1 MPQIFYPMQTRTA
14 IIANPQ
20 GIHCRP
26 SALIVKEFASY
37 PGTIS
42 VSNDNGTAALS
53 SVLQLLSLEI
63 HMGSSVRIT
72 VEGPD
77 EAATADRLVEL
88 FQTRFDFPPRT

>member
-1 MPQIFYPMQTRTA
+1 MQTRTA
-14 IIANPQ
+14 TIVNPQ

-37 PGTIS
+37 SGAIT
-42 VSNDNGTAALS
+42 VSNDNGTASLS

-77 EAATADRLVEL
+77 EAAVADRLVSL
-88 FQTRFDFPPRT
+88 FQTRFDFPPPP